1 MDINGIWRGTYV
13 TTFDDQPAFLTS
25 TFVMKI
31 TVQPTS
37 RIVMPTVYFEG
48 ISQSD
53 PGESH
58 NTQHATVLGALT
70 VNEIYFVKQYPRLMV
85 QRSFGEVEYF
95 EQPHPE
101 LHYSG
106 KLEQGVFKGKWHCSK
121 TLRKLN
127 GHVSE
132 LSGMEGIWEMEKI

>member
-1 MDINGIWRGTYV
+1 MDINGIWRGAYAK
-13 TTFDDQPAFLTS
+13 TFDDQPAFSSS

-31 TVQPTS
+31 VVQPSS
-37 RIVMPTVYFEG
+37 RIIMPTVYFEG

-53 PGESH
+53 PGKSYI
-58 NTQHATVLGALT
+58 TQHATVLGALT
-70 VNEIYFVKQYPRLMV
+70 VDEIYFVKQYPKLMV
-85 QRSFGEVEYF
+85 QRSFAEVEYF

-101 LHYSG
+101 LHYFG
-106 KLEQGVFKGKWHCSK
+106 KLEKGVFKGRWHCSK

-132 LSGMEGIWEMEKI
+132 LSGMEGTWEMEKI